1 MLKGI
6 AGKTAVVTGAAGG
19 IGTEVCRRLLAE
31 GANVVAVDLDE
42 GALLKLAGDG
52 DAALLPVAAD
62 VTDAEDTDR
71 FFAAA
76 LDRFG
81 SVDMFHANAGVE
93 GDVAPVAEL
102 DIAMVDRVFAVN
114 VRSAFLG
121 VGAAVRLM
129 SAQPGRGRILVT
141 ASIAGLK
148 GDAGVSAYVASKHAV
163 IGMVRS
169 LTKEIGP
176 LGIRVNVLA
185 PGVVETRMMDSLE
198 AGIGV
203 LGGVT
208 AGDVKAALNAAV
220 PLGRYARPEEIAATA
235 AWLLSDEVPYMHG
248 EVVTVGGGLWP

>member
-102 DIAMVDRVFAVN
+102 DISMVDRVFAVN
-114 VRSAFLG
+114 CRGTFLMTQ
-121 VGAAVRLM
+121 AAARAM
-129 SAQPGRGRILVT
+129 
-141 ASIAGLK
+141 IA
-148 GDAGVSAYVASKHAV
+148 AG
-163 IGMVRS
+163 
-169 LTKEIGP
+169 KEIG
-176 LGIRVNVLA
+176 RAHV
-185 PGVVETRMMDSLE
+185 
-198 AGIGV
+198 
-203 LGGVT
+203 
-208 AGDVKAALNAAV
+208 
-220 PLGRYARPEEIAATA
+220 
-235 AWLLSDEVPYMHG
+235 
-248 EVVTVGGGLWP
+248 